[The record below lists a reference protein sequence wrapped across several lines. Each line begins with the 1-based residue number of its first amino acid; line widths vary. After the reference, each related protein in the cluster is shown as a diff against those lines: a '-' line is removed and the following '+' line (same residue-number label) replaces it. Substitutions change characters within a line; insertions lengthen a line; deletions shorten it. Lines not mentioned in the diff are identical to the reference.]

1 MNGVSIVGDKTLVHS
16 AIQGRS
22 LCMR

>member
-16 AIQGRS
+16 AIKGRS